1 MTRRTVPPGAP
12 LPKASFTLAAAL
24 ALICPAQA
32 VFGSGHEGHVVV
44 ALIAEHY
51 MTSAALTRAG
61 ESR

>member
-32 VFGSGHEGHVVV
+32 VFGSGHEGHVV